1 MNTADLE
8 VRVRDVFAR
17 QAAALHPPDV
27 RPDDAV
33 VVVGSPRGDR
43 RPRGRLLVAAAA
55 AVMLI
60 SGGIVIANRDTGEE
74 PGAGSETTNGFHFAT
89 AQVQLDAD
97 SVEVDAGGRTFVPP
111 ADTMINSD
119 PGTPNEYTTL
129 ELEWDAQGVP
139 MRINIYFASDGTDWW
154 ATEIRTYDG
163 SPSGEWIEMPGEY
176 FRSAIGAAY
185 TGDLDLPSLHIHGLR
200 LEAFRRPAACDFP
213 DKPLALVSDWAQIDV
228 AAAPN
233 GDFAYAATA
242 KLIDTATC
250 LPTSISDVVVSITSD
265 NPDIATV
272 REGTPVVSDPRIGVI
287 RIELALPNAGATTI
301 HVAVS
306 DKTTNELIDQVDI
319 PVIVHPAA

>member
-8 VRVRDVFAR
+8 VRVRDVLAR
-17 QAAALHPPDV
+17 QAAALQPPDV
-27 RPDDAV
+27 RPDDSF

-55 AVMLI
+55 VVLMIA
-60 SGGIVIANRDTGEE
+60 GGIAIANRYTGEE
-74 PGAGSETTNGFHFAT
+74 PAAGSETSAGFHFAT

-139 MRINIYFASDGTDWW
+139 MRIYIYFASDGTDWW

-163 SPSGEWIEMPGEY
+163 SPGGEWIEMPGEY
-176 FRSAIGAAY
+176 FRSPLGTAY
-185 TGDLDLPSLHIHGLR
+185 TGDLDLSALHIHGLK
-200 LEAFRRPAACDFP
+200 LEAFLRPAACNSH
-213 DKPLALVSDWAQIDV
+213 DKPLALVSDWTQIDLT
-228 AAAPN
+228 AAPN

-250 LPTSISDVVVSITSD
+250 LPTSISDVVVAITSD

-272 REGTPVVSDPRIGVI
+272 RQGTPVVSDPRIGVI
-287 RIELALPNAGATTI
+287 RIELAMPGAGATTI
-301 HVAVS
+301 HVSVS
-306 DKTTNELIDQVDI
+306 DKATNALIDQVDI
-319 PVIVHPAA
+319 PVIVHPTA